1 MHGAGQLSLEVNE
14 EESGNGELS
23 RAQFKDTVL
32 LAFDQVSQG
41 SSAKDAHNLTSVMFA
56 TYAASPPPP
65 PPPRWGT
72 SSASASS
79 TNPTEDWAKISDLAE
94 RRRIQNRIALR
105 NYRTKLK
112 RRLEDLERRV
122 AASHEESLKSKTTQI
137 DDTVSEPLLE
147 AIDRASSEV
156 IRLANVAASSRIRL
170 TSSLTAH
177 SHKSLQ
183 QPLRENRRK
192 VLRVAIHGQEDAAC
206 PDSGSQKNIMV
217 ESYAKQNRLRIRRG
231 REDQRIFELGNGKK
245 IRSVGRV
252 RARVRLLAGDPYPQK
267 EWFYV
272 FANCPVPLILGM
284 PFLERNEILTKNRSL
299 LEDCPLAYSQ
309 IDSVFW
315 IGSVRNRLQCSLDS
329 HKAIAV
335 ADTGSDVNLMSL
347 EYAKREGYQIDRR
360 REFRRRLQFGD
371 GSQADTVGQVYVHN
385 LTLDWRGSETRP
397 VPMAPPLAD
406 MDANAPSFGQG
417 TNEESGSAQLSAVFF
432 ILPGLP
438 CDIIFGRD
446 LLETT
451 DAFNLCPDL
460 KSREETRRD
469 ILGELN
475 IIIDRGRIAWFLRSL
490 LKKPDSAAAAVQSDI
505 ERHDSERHAYWYRMS
520 QLEEEIERSTGLI
533 MEQRRAVKEK
543 MLREWET
550 NHVNCQ
556 FCVQV

>member
-1 MHGAGQLSLEVNE
+1 
-14 EESGNGELS
+14 
-23 RAQFKDTVL
+23 
-32 LAFDQVSQG
+32 
-41 SSAKDAHNLTSVMFA
+41 MFA

-72 SSASASS
+72 SSAFASS
-79 TNPTEDWAKISDLAE
+79 ANPTEDWAKISDLAE
-94 RRRIQNRIALR
+94 RRRIQNRIGQR
-105 NYRTKLK
+105 NYRKKLK
-112 RRLEDLERRV
+112 RRLEDLERRA
-122 AASHEESLKSKTTQI
+122 AASHEEPLEPKATQI
-137 DDTVSEPLLE
+137 DDTVSESLPE
-147 AIDRASSEV
+147 AVDRRVLSEV
-156 IRLANVAASSRIRL
+156 IRLAKVAAPSRIRP
-170 TSSLTAH
+170 TSTLTAH

-192 VLRVAIHGQEDAAC
+192 VLRVAINGQEDVAC
-206 PDSGSQKNIMV
+206 PDSGSQKNIVV
-217 ESYAKQNRLRIRRG
+217 ESWAKQNRLRIRRG
-231 REDQRIFELGNGKK
+231 REDQRIFELGNGNK

-252 RARVRLLAGDPYPQK
+252 RTRVRLLAGDPYPQK

-315 IGSVRNRLQCSLDS
+315 IGSVRNRLRCSLDS

-335 ADTGSDVNLMSL
+335 ADTGSDINLMSL
-347 EYAKREGYQIDRR
+347 DYAKREGYQIDRR
-360 REFRRRLQFGD
+360 RECRRRLQFGD
-371 GSQADTVGQVYVHN
+371 GSQADTVGQVYIHN

-397 VPMAPPLAD
+397 VPMSPPLAD
-406 MDANAPSFGQG
+406 MDVNAPSFDQG
-417 TNEESGSAQLSAVFF
+417 TNGESGSAQLSAVFF
-432 ILPGLP
+432 VLPGLT

-446 LLETT
+446 LLELT

-460 KSREETRRD
+460 KSSEEARRD
-469 ILGELN
+469 VLAELN
-475 IIIDRGRIAWFLRSL
+475 IIIDRGRIAEFLRSL
-490 LKKPDSAAAAVQSDI
+490 RKKPDSAAAVQSDI

-520 QLEEEIERSTGLI
+520 QLEEEIARSTGLI
-533 MEQRRAVKEK
+533 LEQKRAVKEK
-543 MLREWET
+543 ILREWET